1 MGILNFLVTCGWCGS
16 LFVPNR
22 NYLHQRRKGKQVFCS
37 AAHGVRAAHYK
48 RQHSQNQHKK
58 SAA

>member
-1 MGILNFLVTCGWCGS
+1 MGILNFLVPCGWCGH

-22 NYLHQRRKGKQVFCS
+22 NYLHQRRKGKQVYCS
-37 AAHGVRAAHYK
+37 TAHGVRAAHFR
-48 RQHSQNQHKK
+48 RQHSHQSKK